1 MMSMSNK
8 LFLFDLTVPLTYY
21 TYQLYS
27 YSRQSEYVMGFEN
40 EIKWEENNQIK
51 DNVETNVDKMYFHIF
66 CNYEKDNSIVPE
78 DHFICEI
85 KNIIAENESEA
96 YKFIHPRLYKI
107 CRTLSFTMNMYN
119 DYKNCFQPRVEV
131 DFGNL
136 LWSKRPYKFNN
147 TNNNVQQLN
156 EDINIAIHIADQ
168 IVTKVY
174 TKGISNM
181 SLENF
186 FEYFNSTNSDLNYML
201 DELYLALGKENVQS
215 KFFHLFSIMEFI
227 EKRFIKF
234 SGASNLLTEDEVDKI
249 VKYLSN
255 IDMDFGKDKIEKI
268 TNTFRSNML
277 KMTDYGRATK
287 LANIL
292 NYMGI
297 KKIKYLNETIG
308 VNGKEV
314 AQIIKIRNC
323 LFHGDVNGL
332 KEDIDKKIQI
342 AVEKLLIICGM
353 IIEWVA
359 GTDNAGINCDG

>member
-1 MMSMSNK
+1 MPVHALDFIVKYKWGSVFMKQFLKDQKITYNLMSFTGYK
-8 LFLFDLTVPLTYY
+8 ALILFNLLTEGPK
-21 TYQLYS
+21 S
-27 YSRQSEYVMGFEN
+27 YN
-40 EIKWEENNQIK
+40 EICDYFMNHPYLREKISIDTLRVYINSLKRVGCEVKRFRGEDKESRYVILSHPFELKITPEQMQSIIK
-51 DNVETNVDKMYFHIF
+51 IYKSLV
-66 CNYEKDNSIVPE
+66 
-78 DHFICEI
+78 
-85 KNIIAENESEA
+85 KNIDIKE
-96 YKFIHPRLYKI
+96 
-107 CRTLSFTMNMYN
+107 
-119 DYKNCFQPRVEV
+119 
-131 DFGNL
+131 L
-136 LWSKRPYKFNN
+136 L
-147 TNNNVQQLN
+147 
-156 EDINIAIHIADQ
+156 
-168 IVTKVY
+168 
-174 TKGISNM
+174 